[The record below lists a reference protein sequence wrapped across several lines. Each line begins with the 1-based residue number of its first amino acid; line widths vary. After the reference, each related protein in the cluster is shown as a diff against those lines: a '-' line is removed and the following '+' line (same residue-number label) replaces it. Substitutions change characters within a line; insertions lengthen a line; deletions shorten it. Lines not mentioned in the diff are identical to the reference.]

1 MSEAIIKTAVGQCVE
16 IDQKPGSE
24 WVTFNVDVGT
34 QYPVRLQTKLQPLI
48 ELARAA
54 GAEERAWTYKESE
67 SQNLNPN
74 SGKPYM
80 NRYLERV
87 DLPGDAP
94 DSEPDASVTQSAAKA
109 PQTPGSSSEGMTKEE
124 WGRKDA
130 AIHKMACIKTA
141 AAVLTHTLPSD
152 PTPEDMGKFLQRSS
166 TLVASWYA
174 SVIAVRDGSDEIPF

>member
-1 MSEAIIKTAVGQCVE
+1 M
-16 IDQKPGSE
+16 
-24 WVTFNVDVGT
+24 DVGT

-54 GAEERAWTYKESE
+54 GAEARAWTYKESE

-94 DSEPDASVTQSAAKA
+94 DSEPDATVTQSAAKA
-109 PQTPGSSSEGMTKEE
+109 PQTPGPSSEGMTKEE
-124 WGRKDA
+124 WGAQGRRHSQDGLHQDGGGRAHAHAPLGPDA
-130 AIHKMACIKTA
+130 RGHGEVPA
-141 AAVLTHTLPSD
+141 ALVDARRVLVRLGDRGQGWIRRD
-152 PTPEDMGKFLQRSS
+152 PLLSRS
-166 TLVASWYA
+166 
-174 SVIAVRDGSDEIPF
+174 RIPRVES